1 MADFVTRTLR
11 GRLVLYFAPIGLFA
25 IVAIGYLSYYSV
37 RNVLEQGELQQLE
50 NLRDITAERVSDY
63 VVEVEHNL
71 MFMSEVARV
80 RKFFDAVSRFQE
92 DGVKPSEYLDSATL
106 GDHLSAMASAATAWI
121 GINGPEAGYEDF
133 LAIDASD
140 GVVLY
145 TTKKLSDSRTNLKT
159 GPLKDS
165 SLAKLWATVVKTH
178 KPAIADFSMYQP
190 GNGPAA
196 FLGVP
201 VFSMTAKKFV
211 GVLVVRINANHLNR
225 ITRSVQSAGSTVQA
239 YIVGEDLIARTDL
252 RFQTDSAIL
261 KKKVDTDPVRL
272 ALQGKRG
279 HLLTRDYRGE
289 QVLSAY
295 RGVELNGE
303 KVGLDASFKWY
314 VVTETSTEE
323 ALLPAIRTGYGL
335 ILITSC
341 IAGVVGVI
349 AWFLS
354 GTFTRPIKGLAGQV
368 SKASE
373 GDLTVELTSSN
384 RKDEIGILE
393 EAVRAMLES
402 SRFQAR
408 RVNEAVRIL
417 ASAASDIA
425 STVAQLSVG
434 TSKTSAA
441 VTETTTTVE
450 EVKQAAKLSSE
461 KAKKVSDSAQQAV
474 LVSETGRKATED
486 TVHRMSLIKEQMESI
501 GETVVRLSEQSQ
513 TIEDIINAVQD
524 IADQSNLLAVNA
536 SIEAARAGDQ
546 GKGFSIVAHEIK
558 SLSDQSKRA
567 TDQVKSILDDT
578 RKWVNA
584 VVMATEQGA
593 KAVDAGVAQSVIAGE
608 AIQSLS
614 NSVSVSSQAASV
626 IHTTSEQQFVGV
638 DQVARAMANIDV
650 AMQQNLTGT
659 SQLEA
664 AAKELQELGEFLKEV
679 VERYKI

>member
-1 MADFVTRTLR
+1 MVNSFARSLR
-11 GRLVLYFAPIGLFA
+11 GRLVLYFAPIGLVA
-25 IVAIGYLSYYSV
+25 IVSIGYLSYYGIK
-37 RNVLEQGELQQLE
+37 NVLEQGELQQLE
-50 NLRDITAERVSDY
+50 NLRDITAERVSKY
-63 VVEVEHNL
+63 VAEVGRNL
-71 MFMSEVARV
+71 TFMSEVVRV
-80 RKFFDAVSRFQE
+80 RTFFDAVSTFQE
-92 DGVKPSEYLDSATL
+92 NGLKPPEYLDSVAL
-106 GDHLSAMASAATAWI
+106 KDHRSAMVSAATAWLN
-121 GINGPEAGYEDF
+121 INGAEVGYEDF
-133 LAIDASD
+133 LAIDASQ
-140 GVVLY
+140 GFVLY
-145 TTKKLSDSRTNLKT
+145 TTKKLSDSGTNLNT

-165 SLAKLWATVVKTH
+165 LLAKLWATVVKTQ
-178 KPAIADFSMYQP
+178 KPAMVDFSMYQP
-190 GNGPAA
+190 ANGPAA

-201 VFSMTAKKFV
+201 VFSMTTNRLV
-211 GVLVVRINANHLNR
+211 GVLAVRINANYLNQ

-239 YIVGEDLIARTDL
+239 YLVGEDLVTRTDL
-252 RFQTDSAIL
+252 RFQTDSTTL
-261 KKKVDTDPVRL
+261 KKSVDTESVRL

-279 HLLTRDYRGE
+279 GMLTRDYRGE
-289 QVLSAY
+289 SVLAAY
-295 RGVELNGE
+295 RAVDFNEGKG
-303 KVGLDASFKWY
+303 GIDTSFKWY
-314 VVTETSTEE
+314 VVTDEVAKE
-323 ALLPAIRTGYGL
+323 ALQPAVNAGFRL
-335 ILITSC
+335 ILISSC
-341 IAGVVGVI
+341 IAVFVGVI
-349 AWFLS
+349 AWLLA
-354 GTFTRPIKGLAGQV
+354 GTFTRPVKMLAGKV

-373 GDLTVELTSSN
+373 GDLTVELKSSK

-402 SRFQAR
+402 AKFQAR
-408 RVNEAVRIL
+408 RINEAVSIL
-417 ASAASDIA
+417 GSAVSEITA
-425 STVAQLSVG
+425 TVAQLSVG
-434 TSKTSAA
+434 TSKTSSA

-450 EVKQAAKLSSE
+450 QVKQAAKLSSE
-461 KAKKVSDSAQQAV
+461 KAKKVSEGAQQAV
-474 LVSETGRKATED
+474 QVSETGKKATED
-486 TVHRMSLIKEQMESI
+486 TVHRMNLIKEQMESI

-546 GKGFSIVAHEIK
+546 GKGFSVVAQEIK

-626 IHTTSEQQFVGV
+626 IDTTSEQQFVGV
-638 DQVARAMANIDV
+638 DQVARAMANIDL

-659 SQLEA
+659 SQLET

-679 VERYKI
+679 VKRYKI